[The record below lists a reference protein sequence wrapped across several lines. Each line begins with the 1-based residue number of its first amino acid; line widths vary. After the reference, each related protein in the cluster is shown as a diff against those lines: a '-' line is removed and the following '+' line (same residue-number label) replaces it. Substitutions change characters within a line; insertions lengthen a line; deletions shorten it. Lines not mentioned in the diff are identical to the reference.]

1 MSFEIAFLLVILA
14 VAIVLFATEKLPVD
28 LVALIVMAVLLS
40 SNLVSPEDGIS
51 GLSNTATVTVGAMF
65 VLSAGLYKTGAVNF
79 VGLALASIGKYS
91 FWVALIILMVG
102 IGALSAFINNTA
114 AVAVFLPITLGLAR
128 DLNLSPSKL
137 LMPLSFAS
145 MFGGV
150 CTLVGTST
158 NILVNSIA
166 ERHGEPPFSMF
177 EFTPLGLV
185 MFGAGLLY
193 MIIIVRFIPN
203 RRAPGDLAQSYGMG
217 DYLTE
222 IILLPEAKSAGK
234 TLRNSP
240 LIRELDL
247 DIIDVYRDGRPLRPL
262 YPQTILQ
269 PNDLLRVRCN
279 VEKIKQ
285 LQDREGIRLRSDA
298 ESWDKDFAS
307 SDSALVEGVIAPN
320 SILEGRS
327 LKEVRFF
334 HRFGAMALAI
344 RHRGEVMH
352 EHLKTTR
359 LQAGD
364 VLLLEARKESLEGL
378 KERRDFILVTEV
390 GLPEFRRDRILP
402 AVAIVSGVII
412 TAALNIFP
420 IVVGAIIGS
429 VLLILTKCITL
440 EEAYK
445 AIDWRVIFLMAGV
458 LVLGIA
464 LEKSG
469 AAHLASEI
477 LLSTT
482 GTWGPTATV
491 AALYLL
497 GFLLTET
504 ISNTATAALL
514 APIAIA
520 SAEALGVDAR
530 PFLMAV
536 TYAASA
542 SFMTPVGYQTNT
554 LIYGAGQY
562 KFADFLRIGTPLNLL
577 FWLLATLLIP
587 RFWPFHP

>member
-1 MSFEIAFLLVILA
+1 MSFEIAFLLIILA

-166 ERHGEPPFSMF
+166 ERHGEPSFNMF

-240 LIRELDL
+240 LIRDLDL

-307 SDSALVEGVIAPN
+307 SESALVEGVIAPN

-412 TAALNIFP
+412 TAALNVFP

-469 AAHLASEI
+469 AARLASEI
-477 LLSTT
+477 LLSTI
-482 GTWGPTATV
+482 GAWGPTATV